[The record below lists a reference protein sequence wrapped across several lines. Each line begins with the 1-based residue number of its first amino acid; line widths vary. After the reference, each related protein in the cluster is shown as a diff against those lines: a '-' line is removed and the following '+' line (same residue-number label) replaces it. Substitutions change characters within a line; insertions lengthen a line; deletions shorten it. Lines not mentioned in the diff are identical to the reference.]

1 MKTLL
6 TLAFLL
12 GLSTAHAAKS
22 IDLRKD
28 FDSLGGNEALRER
41 ARNLDPKNR
50 VRVVQNR
57 VVDRNLRFEI
67 GGNFG
72 MVAGGDAYV
81 KTQNLGANM
90 DFHITPK
97 WSLGVRYARAFN
109 TLTNEGEAYFENAR
123 QQQALQR
130 DYEIPDLDYP
140 VDTGLAVVNW
150 YPFYGKMSL
159 SDTSVVHFDVY
170 VLAGYGQTRLLSG
183 TSNTLAAGGGLGMWL
198 GQHFATRFEGRYQ
211 GYEDRPN
218 GNARKVD
225 TAVVNLSIGILL

>member
-1 MKTLL
+1 MKALL
-6 TLAFLL
+6 TLAILL

-22 IDLRKD
+22 IDLKKD

-57 VVDRNLRFEI
+57 VVDRNFRLEI

-81 KTQNLGANM
+81 KTQSWGGNL

-97 WSLGVRYARAFN
+97 WSLGVRYARHMN
-109 TLTNEGEAYFENAR
+109 SLTNEGQAYYDNAR
-123 QQQALQR
+123 MQQSLQR
-130 DYEIPDLDYP
+130 DYEIPELDYAI
-140 VDTGLAVVNW
+140 DTGLAVVNW

-170 VLAGYGQTRLLSG
+170 LLAGYGQTRLESG
-183 TSNTLAAGGGLGMWL
+183 SSPTLAAGGGLGMWL

-218 GNARKVD
+218 GVARKID
-225 TAVVNLSIGILL
+225 TAVVNLSIGLLL